1 VFSLYKIT
9 KLLISTKNLNT
20 FNSYFVFYMNYFGGL
35 KVLFF
40 VKKKIQNRDYSYK
53 IQYYG
58 TLKLPLKFYKD

>member
-1 VFSLYKIT
+1 
-9 KLLISTKNLNT
+9 
-20 FNSYFVFYMNYFGGL
+20 MNYFGGL